1 MEEDIKELEEIIKKY
16 RNDNV
21 NMLDLDSNDL
31 FKRLI
36 LKEEQVQLLENLIK
50 GHRELEENIY
60 GYQEEVAYQ
69 SKIIM
74 ELEEQIQYYANEIKE
89 IANQLE
95 KDGFVGYADEIRD
108 LCILQDELMEDK

>member
-50 GHRELEENIY
+50 GYRELEEEN
-60 GYQEEVAYQ
+60 EELKRLANNKQWISPCYVAQNYIPK
-69 SKIIM
+69 SKIKEKI
-74 ELEEQIQYYANEIKE
+74 EEWDKSIKWNNADDRYYAIK
-89 IANQLE
+89 
-95 KDGFVGYADEIRD
+95 
-108 LCILQDELMEDK
+108 ILKELMEDK